1 MSTVKEVSR
10 IAGVTPRTLRYYDKI
25 GLLKPSRIADNG
37 YRYYD
42 DRALQRLQLVEERL
56 SFVWQ
61 GVYVGLD
68 FFVHRF
74 SLRPW

>member
-42 DRALQRLQLVEERL
+42 DRAHQRLQLVEERL
-56 SFVWQ
+56 SFVRQ